1 MIFRYQVLDQ
11 KQKLYQGTLEADTL
25 RGARLSL
32 MQQGYDVLVL
42 ESVKQRYIKWS
53 FASVGIVSLKEKMLF
68 VKHLSLMIKSGM
80 VLDESI
86 EALYDQSRGRMKMI
100 LARLLEM
107 VRKGNLL
114 SDGLGL
120 YPYTFNEFFVNMIRV
135 GEQSGSMEENL
146 INLAVKLKKDHDLRS
161 KVRSALM
168 YPTIVLF
175 ALLGLGITLSIL
187 ILPKLIGF
195 FKSLTVDIP
204 TTTKVFIVMAE
215 FIQSYWLIGSI
226 AFLALLIA
234 IAVMNKTQL
243 TKAAIH
249 FVVLN
254 LPIARSFSKTSN
266 LSNFCRSMNLMLK
279 GGMTIDEALDI
290 MTRALNNVLYER
302 RIKVILEHVKKGNTM
317 SEAMQRFPRFF
328 PPIVTKMIRV
338 GEVSGN
344 LSDTFEYLA
353 EFFEDELDSYSKNLS
368 TLLEP
373 VLLIFI
379 GIIVG
384 FIAMAI
390 ISPVYQLT
398 GGIAR

>member
-11 KQKLYQGTLEADTL
+11 KQKLYQGTLEADTM

-42 ESVKQRYIKWS
+42 ESVKQRYVKWS
-53 FASVGIVSLKEKMLF
+53 FASVGVVSLKEKMLF

-80 VLDESI
+80 VLDESL
-86 EALYDQSRGRMKMI
+86 EALYDQSRGRMKAI
-100 LARLLEM
+100 LARVLEM

-135 GEQSGSMEENL
+135 GEESGSMEENL

-161 KVRSALM
+161 KIRSALM

-175 ALLGLGITLSIL
+175 ALAGLGITLSIL
-187 ILPKLIGF
+187 ILPKLLVF
-195 FKSLTVDIP
+195 FNSLTVDIP
-204 TTTKVFIVMAE
+204 TATKIFIKVAE
-215 FIQSYWLIGSI
+215 LIEGYWFMGGL
-226 AFLALLIA
+226 AFLVLLIA
-234 IAVMNKTQL
+234 IAVMNKLQQ
-243 TKAAIH
+243 TKAVIH
-249 FVVLN
+249 FIVLN

-290 MTRALNNVLYER
+290 MTRALNNVLYQR
-302 RIKVILEHVKKGNTM
+302 HIKAILEHVKKGNTV
-317 SEAMQRFPRFF
+317 SEALQRFPRFF

-353 EFFEDELDSYSKNLS
+353 QFFEDELDNYSKNLS

>member
-1 MIFRYQVLDQ
+1 
-11 KQKLYQGTLEADTL
+11 
-25 RGARLSL
+25 
-32 MQQGYDVLVL
+32 
-42 ESVKQRYIKWS
+42 
-53 FASVGIVSLKEKMLF
+53 
-68 VKHLSLMIKSGM
+68 M
-80 VLDESI
+80 VLDESL
-86 EALYDQSRGRMKMI
+86 EALYDQSRGRMKAI
-100 LARLLEM
+100 LARVLEM

-135 GEQSGSMEENL
+135 GEESGSMEENL

-161 KVRSALM
+161 KIRSALM

-175 ALLGLGITLSIL
+175 ALAGLGITLSIL
-187 ILPKLIGF
+187 ILPKLLVF
-195 FKSLTVDIP
+195 FNSLTVDIP
-204 TTTKVFIVMAE
+204 TATKIFIKVAE
-215 FIQSYWLIGSI
+215 LIEGYWFMGGL
-226 AFLALLIA
+226 AFLVLLIA
-234 IAVMNKTQL
+234 IAVMNKLQQ
-243 TKAAIH
+243 TKAVIH
-249 FVVLN
+249 FIVLN

-290 MTRALNNVLYER
+290 MTRALNNVLYQR
-302 RIKVILEHVKKGNTM
+302 HIKAILEHVKKGNTV
-317 SEAMQRFPRFF
+317 SEALQRFPRFF

-353 EFFEDELDSYSKNLS
+353 QFFEDELDNYSKNLS